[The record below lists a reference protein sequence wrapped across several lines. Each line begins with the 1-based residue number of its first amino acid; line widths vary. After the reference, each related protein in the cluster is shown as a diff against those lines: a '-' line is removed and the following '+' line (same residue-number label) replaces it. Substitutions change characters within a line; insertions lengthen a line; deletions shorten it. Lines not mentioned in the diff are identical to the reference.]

1 MKKINIYATKILLS
15 EYLFFLINMI
25 YLFKYILQSERT
37 LTMTALKKVMKSKTI
52 KEAVCNLP
60 DSFFNLISFVL
71 SLLFMLNPL
80 CILIKTRYFAWF
92 PECRSTINRTVL
104 GVGTAVLLLFVLRQV
119 LLKKAPDIR
128 TFVKNNV
135 AIALF
140 LFFALLMVLTTFVN
154 GHTNVM
160 VYGYS
165 YRGEGLL
172 GYLSYIVY
180 FLLLALNNSDKQKK
194 IWLYTFVGTSAVAE
208 LITVYEMYAYNS
220 FDTRFI
226 FSHFN
231 HYGYYL
237 AVSVAVNAM
246 LIVVSSKIWEKI
258 LFSITFFLSL
268 LALIADDTF
277 GSPIAVLGGIIFI
290 CAVYSLA
297 KGKFKPVTLIPMA
310 LLILTF
316 AFAGLTS
323 EHLSGLI
330 SSNLLQIENDT
341 GALAHGRENAE
352 FSTGVSRMILWEN
365 GLKFI
370 SEEPIKGHG
379 ADMTMGRMLQDSNF
393 DTDRCHCE
401 YMNYAICFGIPAAL
415 VYIIAVF
422 MVYFRGLKFRKK
434 LTDIQL
440 IGLCSAMF
448 YLVSAV
454 VGNSMYYTAPFMFIL
469 LGMGYYKDEGSFTDD
484 KTEAVSEE

>member
-1 MKKINIYATKILLS
+1 
-15 EYLFFLINMI
+15 
-25 YLFKYILQSERT
+25 
-37 LTMTALKKVMKSKTI
+37 MTALKKVMKSKTI

-60 DSFFNLISFVL
+60 DSFFNLVSFML

-80 CILIKTRYFAWF
+80 CILIRTRYFAWF

-128 TFVKNNV
+128 TFIKNNA

-154 GHTNVM
+154 GHTNIM

-208 LITVYEMYAYNS
+208 LITVYEHYALNTY
-220 FDTRFI
+220 DQDFI
-226 FSHFN
+226 FYQYN

-237 AVSVAVNAM
+237 LMSLAISAM
-246 LIVVSSKIWEKI
+246 LIVISSKPWQKVIFSLSFI
-258 LFSITFFLSL
+258 LAL
-268 LALIADDTF
+268 LALIINDTF
-277 GSPIAVLGGIIFI
+277 GCQIAAFAGIIAL
-290 CAVYSLA
+290 CAVYSIA

-316 AFAGLTS
+316 TFAGLTS
-323 EHLSGLI
+323 ERLSGLI

-352 FSTGVSRMILWEN
+352 FSTGVSRIILWEN

-379 ADMTMGRMLQDSNF
+379 ADMTMGRMLQASNL
-393 DTDRCHCE
+393 DNDRCHCE

-440 IGLCSAMF
+440 IGLCAAMF
-448 YLVSAV
+448 YLISAV

-469 LGMGYYKDEGSFTDD
+469 LGMGYYKDDGSFTED
-484 KTEAVSEE
+484 KPEAVPEE